1 MFGPLGRE
9 QAVTDMTVS
18 RTTMKSA
25 LLATLLIVDCG
36 GSAAWSQGSTGGS
49 LGNDNKSLSGSSP
62 EPRATAPARRERS
75 EQRAAPS
82 RRGSSDGSGDVSR
95 FDGTWAIMLV
105 GRSGACAGK
114 TTSTTFTISG
124 GRAGNGGRVSPSGVF
139 QGTGNTDGVGAIMNG
154 RLSGRSGS
162 GTMSTTNGC
171 TLRWTASKQ

>member
-1 MFGPLGRE
+1 
-9 QAVTDMTVS
+9 
-18 RTTMKSA
+18 MKSA

-154 RLSGRSGS
+154 RLPAPPWGPGRPTSRH
-162 GTMSTTNGC
+162 C
-171 TLRWTASKQ
+171 PP